1 MSRTRLERLERYLK
15 EAEANPED
23 NKLYIEDL
31 KVSIECAKLTP
42 NQTYSDYAIQNGFKN
57 ED

>member
-1 MSRTRLERLERYLK
+1 MSRLERLERYLK

-31 KVSIECAKLTP
+31 KVSIEHAKLTP
-42 NQTYSDYAIQNGFKN
+42 NQTYYAIQSGFEN